1 MREMSIALFAAS
13 LVAAT
18 ASTSHAAAPSPGH
31 AGWFKRHRPVRGY
44 AELGLFAGAFLPRD
58 HELHGPRVAYEPLR
72 RVGPDL
78 GVRFGFYP
86 LAYLGLEIESAM
98 MPTRTTV
105 TDSPATVVAARAH
118 VLAQLPHRL
127 APFILVGYGL
137 LASTSRRL
145 GTDLDP
151 ALHYGG
157 GLKLFV
163 NHWVA
168 LRLDL
173 RSNVTAQVGPKGGRT
188 QHLEALLGVSVTL
201 GRRPAPPRR
210 QRASRSSPLPVPEDR
225 CPDTR
230 TPADACPGEARP

>member
-1 MREMSIALFAAS
+1 MSIALLAAS

-18 ASTSHAAAPSPGH
+18 ASTSHAAAPAPGDE
-31 AGWFKRHRPVRGY
+31 GWFQRHRPVRGY

-72 RVGPDL
+72 RVGPEL

-86 LAYLGLEIESAM
+86 LAWLGLEIESAM
-98 MPTRTTV
+98 MPTRTTIS
-105 TDSPATVVAARAH
+105 DSPATVVAARAH
-118 VLAQLPHRL
+118 LLAQLPYRL

-137 LASTSRRL
+137 LAGSSRRL
-145 GTDLDP
+145 GADVDP

-157 GLKLFV
+157 GLKLFL

-168 LRLDL
+168 LRLDV
-173 RSNVTAQVGPKGGRT
+173 RSNVAAQVGMKGGRT

-201 GRRPAPPRR
+201 GRRPAPTRR
-210 QRASRSSPLPVPEDR
+210 TLASRGSALPVPEDR

-230 TPADACPGEARP
+230 TTTDACPARAEARP

>member
-1 MREMSIALFAAS
+1 MREMSIALLAAS

-18 ASTSHAAAPSPGH
+18 ASTSHAAAPAPGDQ
-31 AGWFKRHRPVRGY
+31 AWFGRHRPTHRY
-44 AELGLFAGAFLPRD
+44 AELGVFAGAFVPRN
-58 HELHGPRVAYEPLR
+58 HELHGPHITYEPLR

-118 VLAQLPHRL
+118 LLAQLPYRL

-137 LASTSRRL
+137 LASSSRRL
-145 GTDLDP
+145 GADVDP

-157 GLKLFV
+157 GLKLFLT
-163 NHWVA
+163 HWVA
-168 LRLDL
+168 LRLDV
-173 RSNVTAQVGPKGGRT
+173 RSNVTAQAGMQGGRT

-201 GRRPAPPRR
+201 GRPPAPTRR
-210 QRASRSSPLPVPEDR
+210 TLASRRSTLPVPEDM

-230 TPADACPGEARP
+230 TTTDACPSEARR